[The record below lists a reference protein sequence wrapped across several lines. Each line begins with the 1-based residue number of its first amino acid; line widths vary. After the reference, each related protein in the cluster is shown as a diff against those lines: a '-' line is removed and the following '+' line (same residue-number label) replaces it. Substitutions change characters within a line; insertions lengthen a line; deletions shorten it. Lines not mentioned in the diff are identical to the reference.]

1 MSAMRRPGVAIF
13 AWAAILA
20 VLAVV
25 LWAVFTQVDFLSV
38 LMPAFAV
45 GVTVLAALAG
55 WRAARRAAARAFEPQ
70 AAPQT
75 SWSAVLAGISVA
87 LVLVGLEVGTFMVFI
102 GVGLFAFAA
111 GGLAREW
118 RAERRLR

>member
-1 MSAMRRPGVAIF
+1 MRVMRRPGAAILV
-13 AWAAILA
+13 WAAFLA

-25 LWAVFTQVDFLSV
+25 LWAVFVQVDLLSV

-45 GVTVLAALAG
+45 GVTVVAALAG
-55 WRAARRAAARAFEPQ
+55 WRAARRAAEHAFDPQ

-87 LVLVGLEVGTFMVFI
+87 LVLLGLEVGTFMVFI
-102 GVGLFAFAA
+102 GAGLFAFAA

-118 RAERRLR
+118 SAERRLR